1 MAFRVYISASAAL
14 SRADWAFSIEF
25 QADFP
30 SFSFF
35 LPYMVAWPVVCYPFR
50 ACWHSHFVPS
60 LALGCL
66 GEFFANFSLFYPDPG
81 RLSRGFAERRR
92 FFRIRLVFFEIFFG
106 VSLRPFTRWY
116 LRFSVSW
123 MSTQII
129 DFHLAYLPAPPSKFE
144 NFISPIF
151 SKITYELPF
160 LTRSRNLQS
169 KILYLNSFSSYRRF

>member
-1 MAFRVYISASAAL
+1 MFIVYLLEFPCLCFPRSFYYSRAFRVSY
-14 SRADWAFSIEF
+14 FEF
-25 QADFP
+25 QCVFL
-30 SFSFF
+30 SNTFF

-106 VSLRPFTRWY
+106 VSLRPFTRLY
-116 LRFSVSW
+116 LRSLVSR
-123 MSTQII
+123 MSTLII
-129 DFHLAYLPAPPSKFE
+129 EFRPAYPRAPPAKLE

-151 SKITYELPF
+151 SKIT
-160 LTRSRNLQS
+160 
-169 KILYLNSFSSYRRF
+169 